1 MCVCKLAPFQ
11 FVWHSFSVS
20 WTQAS
25 IIDREVKTIFHLQ
38 VLSCVL
44 DPLLQMC
51 TVSASNLGTA
61 DMATFMV
68 NSLYMMKTTLAL
80 FEFTDRRLEML
91 QFQVRFALKWLLT
104 AMESLFCMWPQL
116 TGFDL
121 IPLNP
126 LLSDGRPHT
135 CTHTPA
141 CTHVQY
147 SLLVWRSQYA
157 MGETWRSDRG
167 MRWWTKLF
175 RWVWV
180 ARCGRGPGL
189 WTVGDA
195 PVSSCASRAGR
206 CRERRVFT
214 VYKPVLG
221 RTLQFVI
228 LVTLVLR
235 PNAVT

>member
-147 SLLVWRSQYA
+147 SLLF
-157 MGETWRSDRG
+157 GEVST
-167 MRWWTKLF
+167 
-175 RWVWV
+175 RWVRHGGQTVAWGGGRSFSDGSEWLAVGAVPGSEPWV
-180 ARCGRGPGL
+180 TRPFPAVRPGRG
-189 WTVGDA
+189 VAERD
-195 PVSSCASRAGR
+195 VSLLCINQ
-206 CRERRVFT
+206 C
-214 VYKPVLG
+214 
-221 RTLQFVI
+221 
-228 LVTLVLR
+228 
-235 PNAVT
+235 